1 MNLGNVDNFFLWINF
16 GNDRI
21 RTWGAG
27 SRSKYANHCTMLPP
41 AYPPTLSD
49 LQLSGRV
56 AWKVV
61 LVGALTIDHLPLTRW
76 IVKGGLGIFMFF
88 SSCSF
93 IFHSRR
99 SSFSLN
105 YSSTSFWQQQLLTK
119 WRPDQS
125 NGLEQYQLDV
135 LFKHFDNAIINTKHD
150 KPGLYLALFFSL
162 TGFEPKSV
170 LITF

>member
-56 AWKVV
+56 AWKVI
-61 LVGALTIDHLPLTRW
+61 LVGELTIDHLPTRW
-76 IVKGGLGIFMFF
+76 IVKSGFGIFLFF
-88 SSCSF
+88 LLALSFFIQGVRVFHWIIHRRVSGSS
-93 IFHSRR
+93 
-99 SSFSLN
+99 
-105 YSSTSFWQQQLLTK
+105 SFWQSGRPTK
-119 WRPDQS
+119 VMDS
-125 NGLEQYQLDV
+125 NS
-135 LFKHFDNAIINTKHD
+135 INLMFYSNISTMQ
-150 KPGLYLALFFSL
+150 SL
-162 TGFEPKSV
+162 TPNMTSPGFIWPFRVRWLASSPNQS
-170 LITF
+170 